1 MAVLSAA
8 TFSVRSWTKTS
19 SAANAPII
27 NMIEA
32 VRVSLNVIIAAPVA
46 ATSRA
51 VSLIA
56 EPAMQSLRQMVFE
69 PRGALN
75 RT

>member
-19 SAANAPII
+19 SAANALII

-51 VSLIA
+51 VS
-56 EPAMQSLRQMVFE
+56 PYS
-69 PRGALN
+69 GASHAVVAAN
-75 RT
+75 GIRTPWRA